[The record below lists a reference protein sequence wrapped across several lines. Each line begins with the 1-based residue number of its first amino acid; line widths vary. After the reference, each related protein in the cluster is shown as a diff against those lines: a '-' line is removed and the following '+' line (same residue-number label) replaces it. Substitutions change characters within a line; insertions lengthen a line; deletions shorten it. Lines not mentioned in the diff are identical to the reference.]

1 MTVWLLVK
9 FTGQFF
15 SPAVKG
21 IESSYKK
28 GVLGRMKQ
36 HLHLN
41 GDTVGWE
48 PAGGK
53 SPANKHGTCWRAY
66 RGCVEDRR
74 TDRRILQ
81 PLIVHHKTF
90 DQVFLKPIEYWAVEN
105 IWIDSITRDWRTSE
119 EVFWRKITGVEPARD
134 RWRPQLDLKSSRLTG
149 DDDLPRLDCYMEAGR
164 IIATS
169 LSFYIPQ
176 ISFFRLIH
184 AAYYH
189 ESIII
194 HIKSIFYNDIWA
206 ELTLPRSHKTR
217 IIN

>member
-1 MTVWLLVK
+1 MKKLILMTVWLLVK

-119 EVFWRKITGVEPARD
+119 EVFWRRSQESHLISNHLEFIDYFSMRFLSVP
-134 RWRPQLDLKSSRLTG
+134 PIMPPHVFPCQLTG
-149 DDDLPRLDCYMEAGR
+149 
-164 IIATS
+164 
-169 LSFYIPQ
+169 
-176 ISFFRLIH
+176 
-184 AAYYH
+184 
-189 ESIII
+189 
-194 HIKSIFYNDIWA
+194 
-206 ELTLPRSHKTR
+206 
-217 IIN
+217 